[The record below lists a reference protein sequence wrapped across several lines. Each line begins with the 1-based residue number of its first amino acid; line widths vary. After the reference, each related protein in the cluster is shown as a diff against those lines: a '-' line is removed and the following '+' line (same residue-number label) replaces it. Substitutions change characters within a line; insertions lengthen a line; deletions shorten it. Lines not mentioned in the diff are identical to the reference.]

1 MIPSRAGGPLPAE
14 VGASRDPA
22 LRRWQVIVNLS
33 VRKVE
38 DQFAKAGWHCCRMA
52 PTSEQ
57 NFRACARRVRAPGF
71 ARGRPHRMRGTGRSD
86 KNEGQ
91 RDCVPAGS
99 RSICR
104 LTNLREFGIGPYN
117 VTVTGTTKNQ
127 GNNAVLTFTEL
138 VLLWRETTV
147 SRTTKQG
154 GGRQSN
160 CVCLSTTTGDGIM
173 QIINNS
179 FSFDSFL
186 DWLGAARAR
195 VLIIDYGALAV
206 PSDRDPWQPNRAVLR
221 LLEQIRVQ
229 THTRLVVISDRHC
242 RTVDSL
248 LGLDP
253 VPEIWGVGD
262 LERLLPDGSYEL
274 SSLDERALRGLAEA
288 DDWAET
294 AGLLPWVEQKPG
306 GIALLETTILPAEFN
321 STRSRAWTAWSE
333 IAIEYGLSL
342 LNLEHGL
349 ELRVPSRTRV
359 EAVEAIISETHR
371 SVPIA
376 YLGDGV
382 LSEFAF
388 DALGARG
395 MRVLVRRTFRATLA
409 DVWISPPVGLV
420 GLLKIWLSA
429 GQQDHTTPVC
439 AGSADEAPGSKRGGV
454 DQSESQGGN

>member
-1 MIPSRAGGPLPAE
+1 
-14 VGASRDPA
+14 
-22 LRRWQVIVNLS
+22 
-33 VRKVE
+33 
-38 DQFAKAGWHCCRMA
+38 MA
-52 PTSEQ
+52 PTT
-57 NFRACARRVRAPGF
+57 P
-71 ARGRPHRMRGTGRSD
+71 
-86 KNEGQ
+86 
-91 RDCVPAGS
+91 
-99 RSICR
+99 
-104 LTNLREFGIGPYN
+104 L
-117 VTVTGTTKNQ
+117 TGTTKNQ
-127 GNNAVLTFTEL
+127 GEQCSADVHGTRFIVAGNP
-138 VLLWRETTV
+138 V
-147 SRTTKQG
+147 SGTTKQAA
-154 GGRQSN
+154 RAAERL
-160 CVCLSTTTGDGIM
+160 VCLNTTTGDGIM
-173 QIINNS
+173 QIINSS
-179 FSFDSFL
+179 FSFDRFL
-186 DWLGAARAR
+186 EWLGAARAR
-195 VLIIDYGALAV
+195 VLIIDYGALAL
-206 PSDRDPWQPNRAVLR
+206 PSDHGPCQPIPAVLR

-229 THTRLVVISDRHC
+229 TNIRLIVISDRHC

-248 LGLDP
+248 RRLDP
-253 VPEIWGVGD
+253 VPEIWGVGG

-274 SSLDERALRGLAEA
+274 SSMDERALRGLAEA

-306 GIALLETTILPAEFN
+306 GIALLENTILPAEFN